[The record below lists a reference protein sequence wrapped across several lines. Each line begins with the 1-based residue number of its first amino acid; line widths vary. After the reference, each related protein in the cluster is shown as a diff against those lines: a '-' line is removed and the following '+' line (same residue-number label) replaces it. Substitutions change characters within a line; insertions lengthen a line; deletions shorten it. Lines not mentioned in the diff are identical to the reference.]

1 MQGLWDH
8 IEKCQ
13 LTFQSYMDNTWMQT
27 KSDEME
33 EEVKKLVTTLKGM
46 TKVDK
51 KSKAYNGILD
61 ECKRWLVFLP
71 MVSALRHPSMRER
84 HWDTIREKVN
94 SNFVVDDKL
103 ILREIYDLNL
113 GKIADDIEEVTD

>member
-1 MQGLWDH
+1 
-8 IEKCQ
+8 
-13 LTFQSYMDNTWMQT
+13 
-27 KSDEME
+27 
-33 EEVKKLVTTLKGM
+33 
-46 TKVDK
+46 
-51 KSKAYNGILD
+51 
-61 ECKRWLVFLP
+61 